1 MSEDGGKT
9 GLRRRLSRSRTRSA
23 GSGPRRAGSE
33 DGRRDGG
40 AVSRR
45 KRGVGVRI
53 CLWHTPAGRRAP
65 GARGEVRI
73 YGSLTREVLFDPL
86 VNLPGL
92 VTEPI
97 FISVRAIYVLI
108 DIAKELERLDKEKT
122 RLDGE
127 IKGLNGKLSNESFVS
142 KAPAAVVEQERAK
155 LAKYEEMFANLSD
168 RIEVLSK

>member
-40 AVSRR
+40 AVSHR
-45 KRGVGVRI
+45 KGTRGVRI
-53 CLWHTPAGRRAP
+53 GLWRTPAGRRAH

-92 VTEPI
+92 VTKPI

-108 DIAKELERLDKEKT
+108 DIAKESRNIFHE
-122 RLDGE
+122 
-127 IKGLNGKLSNESFVS
+127 VS
-142 KAPAAVVEQERAK
+142 VDIHR
-155 LAKYEEMFANLSD
+155 
-168 RIEVLSK
+168 R